1 MSLSRRLIPY
11 SAELWARLGPI
22 WRDISSASSEISVF
36 LSPDWT
42 EVWLQHFGDTVR
54 PSGLVWTIGD
64 GTPVGCALYS
74 QQTAKLGPFNV
85 TRLFVNAC
93 GDHLTGMEY
102 NEIPALPGYRDAVLS
117 DFVAYVL
124 ESGAD
129 ELALTGFK
137 SEIAATICEKWPSR
151 SCEGYVSESPFV
163 ALNRLREEK
172 RHYLESLSA
181 NTRSNVRRTL
191 RAYTNHYGEPT
202 LRRAAD
208 SNEAI
213 SWFEQMV
220 KLHDARWKDKG
231 KPGAFSGAHVNSF
244 YKNLIRSSVENADGM
259 TRMRLDLLRLQFGEL
274 ATGFAFN
281 LVYRG
286 RVNFYQCGL
295 AYQPHDNKLRPGL
308 ALHTLSI
315 EHYLTEGTTL
325 EYDFLGGEPESIQY
339 KRSLSTDVRQL
350 AWFELPLPTAKNAF
364 VRWVR
369 HSRRKLRSLT
379 RRSESKD
386 S

>member
-1 MSLSRRLIPY
+1 MMVTTGERGLSDS
-11 SAELWARLGPI
+11 SASTSSETS
-22 WRDISSASSEISVF
+22 SSASSEISVF

-259 TRMRLDLLRLQFGEL
+259 TRMRLDLCGFNSVSWRPDSPSISSTEAGSTFTRAVLRISRTITNSDQ
-274 ATGFAFN
+274 AS
-281 LVYRG
+281 
-286 RVNFYQCGL
+286 
-295 AYQPHDNKLRPGL
+295 P
-308 ALHTLSI
+308 SI
-315 EHYLTEGTTL
+315 LC
-325 EYDFLGGEPESIQY
+325 
-339 KRSLSTDVRQL
+339 RSSTI
-350 AWFELPLPTAKNAF
+350 
-364 VRWVR
+364 
-369 HSRRKLRSLT
+369 
-379 RRSESKD
+379 
-386 S
+386 